1 MLELM
6 KVSTI
11 NGLNE
16 YRFSMPTVG
25 AEKIE
30 HAIQAILDVIKYQEP
45 VDDDQVYTA
54 EEVLGSR
61 NPATILRGFRYREDL
76 TQKQLAAALGIK
88 QHRISDFERGVR
100 KISPKMATR
109 LADFF
114 GTSASVFL

>member
-1 MLELM
+1 MN
-6 KVSTI
+6 KGITCS
-11 NGLNE
+11 
-16 YRFSMPTVG
+16 R
-25 AEKIE
+25 
-30 HAIQAILDVIKYQEP
+30 
-45 VDDDQVYTA
+45 

-88 QHRISDFERGVR
+88 QHRISNFERGVR

>member
-1 MLELM
+1 M
-6 KVSTI
+6 S
-11 NGLNE
+11 
-16 YRFSMPTVG
+16 Y

-30 HAIQAILDVIKYQEP
+30 YVIQAILDVIKGQEHKHEE
-45 VDDDQVYTA
+45 DRTYTA

-61 NPATILRGFRYREDL
+61 NPATILRGFRYREAL
-76 TQKQLAAALGIK
+76 TQKQLADALGIK

-100 KISPKMATR
+100 KISPKMAGK